1 LYMPKKRKDVKDM
14 IAVLWAQEIMKCD
27 TSEKAN
33 EMYQRCPRL
42 LKEKVKSI
50 LEEKGFKYTFD

>member
-1 LYMPKKRKDVKDM
+1 M